1 MKKPLSLLLAGTLL
15 LSGCSSTQTPET
27 EQVTET
33 QETTV
38 AETTEQTTTAETEQ
52 TTEAPAEEGF
62 KDGTYTATGSGYG
75 GDVEV
80 TLTVTDG
87 KMSGI
92 EITGGNETSLVQK
105 RMLPVLEE
113 RILEAQSPVVDSV
126 SGATFTSFA
135 VKKAVADAAK
145 EAGMDFG
152 EITMATTGPVEE
164 AKELEAETTDL
175 VIVGGGPAGLGAAI
189 AASEAGLKDI
199 IVVEKLDILGGNGKF
214 DMNFFDLINSDAMIK
229 AGNEMTKEEF
239 IASKESSWDSPE
251 RIQAWADGE
260 WELDAWLRSYGVEL
274 NYNYGGTNHMAEADA
289 YAGEEIL
296 DGMEAKVKDLG
307 IDVRTGT
314 KGYDLLVDDSGK
326 VTGVKVQNKNNTYDI
341 NAKAVIIATG
351 GFCSNKD
358 LLAEYAPGYEVL
370 NTSNQMGTTGD
381 FVKVFEEKG
390 YALDHMDT
398 MSVFSNIIVP
408 RRDLTGGADLSL
420 EVNAEG
426 KLMVH
431 EGSSLD
437 RGKTIL
443 DQTGKSVFYITD
455 QTGYDSFYRIR
466 KHVGLGYYS
475 QGKTLAE
482 LAEALEIDGAQ
493 LQATVDEYNANVPEG
508 QRAFD
513 AAGPYYG
520 VKVEAANHMTKGGVL
535 ANENAEVLTTEN
547 EVVEGLYAAGEVTST
562 SGAYSAAVVFGR
574 VSGTKA
580 AEYILKQ

>member
-1 MKKPLSLLLAGTLL
+1 MMKRSLSLLLAGTLL
-15 LSGCSSTQTPET
+15 LSGCSAAKEPD
-27 EQVTET
+27 TET
-33 QETTV
+33 QTT
-38 AETTEQTTTAETEQ
+38 AAQTEAATDAETEPAAETQ
-52 TTEAPAEEGF
+52 AEEEGL
-62 KDGTYTATGSGYG
+62 KDGTYVGTGSGYG
-75 GDVEV
+75 GEVEV
-80 TLTVTDG
+80 SLTVTDG

-92 EITGGNETSLVQK
+92 EITGGNETGLIQK

-135 VKKAVADAAK
+135 VKKAVAEAAK
-145 EAGMDFG
+145 EAGADFG
-152 EITMATTGPVEE
+152 EITMATAGPEEE
-164 AKELEAETTDL
+164 AKELEAVDTDL

-189 AASEAGLKDI
+189 AASEAGLTDI

-214 DMNFFDLINSDAMIK
+214 DMNFFDLINSEAMIK

-260 WELDAWLRSYGVEL
+260 WELDAWLRSFDVEL
-274 NYNYGGTNHMAEADA
+274 NYNYGGTNHMAEEDA

-296 DGMEAKVKDLG
+296 DGMEAKVKELG

-314 KGYDLLVDDSGK
+314 KGYDLITDDSGK
-326 VTGVKVQNKNNTYDI
+326 VTGVKVENKNNAYDI

-351 GFCSNKD
+351 GFCFNKE

-370 NTSNQMGTTGD
+370 NTSNQMGATGD

-398 MSVFSNIIVP
+398 MSVFANIIVP
-408 RRDLTGGADLSL
+408 RRDLTGGADLAL

-426 KLMVH
+426 QLMVH

-443 DQTGKSVFYITD
+443 EQTGKSVYYITD

-475 QGKTLAE
+475 QGETLAE
-482 LAEALEIDGAQ
+482 LAQALGINGEQ
-493 LQATVDEYNANVPEG
+493 LQATADEYNNNLPEG

-513 AAGPYYG
+513 QEGPFYG
-520 VKVEAANHMTKGGVL
+520 VKVEAADHMTKGGVL
-535 ANENAEVLTTEN
+535 ANENAQVLTTEN

-574 VSGTKA
+574 ISGTKA
-580 AEYILKQ
+580 AEYILGQ

>member
-1 MKKPLSLLLAGTLL
+1 MKKSMSLLLTGALL
-15 LSGCSSTQTPET
+15 LSACSSPET
-27 EQVTET
+27 SQTEAST
-33 QETTV
+33 
-38 AETTEQTTTAETEQ
+38 AEQTTQAATTAAATEPA
-52 TTEAPAEEGF
+52 TTEAQTEEEGL
-62 KDGTYTATGSGYG
+62 KDGTYVATGSGYG

-80 TLTVTDG
+80 TLTVSGG
-87 KMSGI
+87 KMTGI
-92 EITGGNETSLVQK
+92 EITGGNETGLVQK

-135 VKKAVADAAK
+135 VKKAVAEAAK
-145 EAGMDFG
+145 EAGTDFG
-152 EITMATTGPVEE
+152 EITMATAGPQEE
-164 AKELEAETTDL
+164 AKELDPVNTDL

-189 AASEAGLKDI
+189 AASDAGLKDI

-214 DMNFFDLINSDAMIK
+214 DMNFFDLINSKAMID
-229 AGNEMTKEEF
+229 AGNEMTKEDF
-239 IASKESSWDSPE
+239 IAEKQSSWDSPE

-260 WELDAWLRSYGVEL
+260 WELDEWLRGFGVEL

-296 DGMEAKVKDLG
+296 DGMEAKVKELG

-314 KGYDLLVDDSGK
+314 KGYDLIVDENGK

-351 GFCSNKD
+351 GFCYNKD

-370 NTSNQMGTTGD
+370 NTSNQMGATGD
-381 FVKVFEEKG
+381 FVKVFEENG

-398 MSVFSNIIVP
+398 MSVFANIIVP

-426 KLMVH
+426 QLMVH
-431 EGSSLD
+431 EGTSLD

-443 DQTGKSVFYITD
+443 EQTGRSVFYITD

-475 QGKTLAE
+475 QGETIGE
-482 LAEALEIDGAQ
+482 LAEALGIDKDQ
-493 LQATVDEYNANVPEG
+493 LQATVDEYNSNVPEG
-508 QRAFD
+508 KRAFD
-513 AAGPYYG
+513 QEGPYYG

-535 ANENAEVLTTEN
+535 ANENAQVLTTEN

-574 VSGTKA
+574 ISGTKA
-580 AEYILKQ
+580 AEYILGQ

>member
-1 MKKPLSLLLAGTLL
+1 MKKSMSLLLTGALL
-15 LSGCSSTQTPET
+15 LSACSSPET
-27 EQVTET
+27 SQTEAST
-33 QETTV
+33 
-38 AETTEQTTTAETEQ
+38 AEQTTQAATTAAATEPA
-52 TTEAPAEEGF
+52 TTEARTEEEGL
-62 KDGTYTATGSGYG
+62 KDGTYVATGSGYG

-80 TLTVTDG
+80 TLTVSGG
-87 KMSGI
+87 KMTGI
-92 EITGGNETSLVQK
+92 EITGGNETGLVQK

-135 VKKAVADAAK
+135 VKKAVAEAAK
-145 EAGMDFG
+145 EAGTDFG
-152 EITMATTGPVEE
+152 EITMATAGPQEE
-164 AKELEAETTDL
+164 AKELDPVNTDL

-189 AASEAGLKDI
+189 AASDAGLKDI

-214 DMNFFDLINSDAMIK
+214 DMNFFDLINSKAMID
-229 AGNEMTKEEF
+229 AGNEMTKEDF
-239 IASKESSWDSPE
+239 IAEKQSSWDSPE

-260 WELDAWLRSYGVEL
+260 WELDEWLRGFGVEL

-296 DGMEAKVKDLG
+296 DGMEAKVKELG

-314 KGYDLLVDDSGK
+314 KGYDLIVDENGK

-351 GFCSNKD
+351 GFCYNKD

-370 NTSNQMGTTGD
+370 NTPNQMGATGD
-381 FVKVFEEKG
+381 FVKVFEENG

-398 MSVFSNIIVP
+398 MSVFANIIVP

-426 KLMVH
+426 QLMVH
-431 EGSSLD
+431 EGTSLD

-443 DQTGKSVFYITD
+443 EQTGRSVFYITD

-475 QGKTLAE
+475 QGETIGE
-482 LAEALEIDGAQ
+482 LAEALGIDKDQ
-493 LQATVDEYNANVPEG
+493 LQATVDEYNSNVPEG
-508 QRAFD
+508 KRAFD
-513 AAGPYYG
+513 QEGPYYG

-535 ANENAEVLTTEN
+535 ANENAQVLTTEN

-574 VSGTKA
+574 ISGTKA
-580 AEYILKQ
+580 AEYILGQ

>member
-1 MKKPLSLLLAGTLL
+1 MKKSMSLLLTGALL
-15 LSGCSSTQTPET
+15 LSACSSPET
-27 EQVTET
+27 SQTEAST
-33 QETTV
+33 
-38 AETTEQTTTAETEQ
+38 AEQTTQAATTAAATEPA
-52 TTEAPAEEGF
+52 TTEAQTEEEGL
-62 KDGTYTATGSGYG
+62 KDGTYVATGSGYG

-80 TLTVTDG
+80 TLTVSGG
-87 KMSGI
+87 KMTGI
-92 EITGGNETSLVQK
+92 EITGGNETGLVQK

-135 VKKAVADAAK
+135 VKKAVAEAAK
-145 EAGMDFG
+145 EAGTDFG
-152 EITMATTGPVEE
+152 EITMTTAGPQEE
-164 AKELEAETTDL
+164 AKELDPVTTDL

-189 AASEAGLKDI
+189 AASDAGLKDI

-214 DMNFFDLINSDAMIK
+214 DMNFFDLINSKAMID
-229 AGNEMTKEEF
+229 AGNEMTKEDF
-239 IASKESSWDSPE
+239 IAEKQSSWDSPE

-260 WELDAWLRSYGVEL
+260 WELDEWLRGFGVEL

-296 DGMEAKVKDLG
+296 DGMEAKVKELG

-314 KGYDLLVDDSGK
+314 KGYDLIVDENGK

-351 GFCSNKD
+351 GFCYNKD

-370 NTSNQMGTTGD
+370 NTSNQMGATGD
-381 FVKVFEEKG
+381 FVKVFEENG

-398 MSVFSNIIVP
+398 MSVFANIIVP

-426 KLMVH
+426 QLMVH
-431 EGSSLD
+431 EGTSLD

-443 DQTGKSVFYITD
+443 EQTGRSVFYITD

-475 QGKTLAE
+475 QGETIGE
-482 LAEALEIDGAQ
+482 LAEALGIDKDQ
-493 LQATVDEYNANVPEG
+493 LQATVDEYNSNVPEG
-508 QRAFD
+508 KRAFD
-513 AAGPYYG
+513 QEGPYYG

-535 ANENAEVLTTEN
+535 ANENAQVLTTEN

-574 VSGTKA
+574 ISGTKA
-580 AEYILKQ
+580 AEYILGQ

>member
-1 MKKPLSLLLAGTLL
+1 MKKSMSLLLTGALL
-15 LSGCSSTQTPET
+15 LSACSSPET
-27 EQVTET
+27 SQTEAST
-33 QETTV
+33 
-38 AETTEQTTTAETEQ
+38 AEQTTQAATTAAATEPA
-52 TTEAPAEEGF
+52 TTEARTEEEGL
-62 KDGTYTATGSGYG
+62 KDGTYVATGSGYG

-80 TLTVTDG
+80 TLTVSGG
-87 KMSGI
+87 KMTGI
-92 EITGGNETSLVQK
+92 EITGGNETGLVQK

-135 VKKAVADAAK
+135 VKKAVAEAAK
-145 EAGMDFG
+145 EAGTDFG
-152 EITMATTGPVEE
+152 EITMATAGPQEE
-164 AKELEAETTDL
+164 AKELDPVNTDL

-189 AASEAGLKDI
+189 AASDAGLKDI

-214 DMNFFDLINSDAMIK
+214 DMNFFDLINSKAMID
-229 AGNEMTKEEF
+229 AGNEMTKEDF
-239 IASKESSWDSPE
+239 IAEKQSSWDSPE

-260 WELDAWLRSYGVEL
+260 WELDEWLRGFGVEL

-296 DGMEAKVKDLG
+296 DGMEAKVKELG

-314 KGYDLLVDDSGK
+314 KGYDLIVDENGK

-351 GFCSNKD
+351 GFCYNKD

-370 NTSNQMGTTGD
+370 NTSNQMGATGD
-381 FVKVFEEKG
+381 FVKVFEENG

-398 MSVFSNIIVP
+398 MSVFANIIVP

-426 KLMVH
+426 QLMVH
-431 EGSSLD
+431 EGTSLD

-443 DQTGKSVFYITD
+443 EQTGRSVFYITD

-475 QGKTLAE
+475 QGETIGE
-482 LAEALEIDGAQ
+482 LAEALGIDKDQ
-493 LQATVDEYNANVPEG
+493 LQATVDEYNSNVPEG
-508 QRAFD
+508 KRAFD
-513 AAGPYYG
+513 QEGPYYG

-535 ANENAEVLTTEN
+535 ANENAQVLTTEN

-574 VSGTKA
+574 ISGTKA
-580 AEYILKQ
+580 AEYILGQ

>member
-1 MKKPLSLLLAGTLL
+1 MKKSLSLLLAGAVL
-15 LSGCSSTQTPET
+15 LSACSSPET
-27 EQVTET
+27 SQTE
-33 QETTV
+33 
-38 AETTEQTTTAETEQ
+38 ASTEP
-52 TTEAPAEEGF
+52 TTEAATTAAAEEPASTEASSQEEGL
-62 KDGTYTATGSGYG
+62 KDGTYVATGSGYG

-80 TLTVTDG
+80 TLTVAGG
-87 KMSGI
+87 KMTGI

-135 VKKAVADAAK
+135 VKKAVAEAAK
-145 EAGMDFG
+145 EAGTDFG
-152 EITMATTGPVEE
+152 EITMTTAGPQEE
-164 AKELEAETTDL
+164 AKELDPVTTDL

-189 AASEAGLKDI
+189 AASDAGLTDI

-214 DMNFFDLINSDAMIK
+214 DMNFFDLINSKAMIE

-260 WELDAWLRSYGVEL
+260 WELDEWLRGFGVEL

-296 DGMEAKVKDLG
+296 DGMEAKVKELG

-314 KGYDLLVDDSGK
+314 KGFDLIVDESGK

-351 GFCSNKD
+351 GFCNNKD
-358 LLAEYAPGYEVL
+358 LLAEYAPGYEVM
-370 NTSNQMGTTGD
+370 NTSNQMGATGD

-398 MSVFSNIIVP
+398 MSVFANIIVP

-426 KLMVH
+426 QLMVH
-431 EGSSLD
+431 EGTSLD

-443 DQTGKSVFYITD
+443 EQTGRSVFYITD

-475 QGKTLAE
+475 QGETIGE
-482 LAEALEIDGAQ
+482 LAQALGIDGDQ
-493 LQATVDEYNANVPEG
+493 LQATVDEYNSNVPEG
-508 QRAFD
+508 KRAFD
-513 AAGPYYG
+513 QEGPYYG

-535 ANENAEVLTTEN
+535 ANENAQVLTTDK

-574 VSGTKA
+574 ISGTKA
-580 AEYILKQ
+580 AEYILGQ

>member
-1 MKKPLSLLLAGTLL
+1 MKKSMSLLLTGALL
-15 LSGCSSTQTPET
+15 LSACSSPET
-27 EQVTET
+27 SQTEAST
-33 QETTV
+33 
-38 AETTEQTTTAETEQ
+38 AEQTTQAANTAAATEPA
-52 TTEAPAEEGF
+52 TTEAQTEEEGL
-62 KDGTYTATGSGYG
+62 KDGTYVATGSGYG

-80 TLTVTDG
+80 TLTVSGG
-87 KMSGI
+87 KMTGI
-92 EITGGNETSLVQK
+92 EITGGNETGLVQK

-135 VKKAVADAAK
+135 VKKAVAEAAK
-145 EAGMDFG
+145 EAGTDFG
-152 EITMATTGPVEE
+152 EITMATAGPQEE
-164 AKELEAETTDL
+164 AKELDPVNTDL

-189 AASEAGLKDI
+189 AASDAGLKDI

-214 DMNFFDLINSDAMIK
+214 DMNFFDLINSKAMID
-229 AGNEMTKEEF
+229 AGNEMTKEDF
-239 IASKESSWDSPE
+239 IAEKQSSWDSPE

-260 WELDAWLRSYGVEL
+260 WELDEWLRGFGVEL

-296 DGMEAKVKDLG
+296 DGMEAKVKELG

-314 KGYDLLVDDSGK
+314 KGYDLIVDENGK

-351 GFCSNKD
+351 GFCYNKD

-370 NTSNQMGTTGD
+370 NTSNQMGATGD
-381 FVKVFEEKG
+381 FVKVFEENG

-398 MSVFSNIIVP
+398 MSVFANIIVP

-426 KLMVH
+426 QLMVH
-431 EGSSLD
+431 EGTSLD

-443 DQTGKSVFYITD
+443 EQTGRSVFYITD

-475 QGKTLAE
+475 QGETIGE
-482 LAEALEIDGAQ
+482 LAEALGIDKDQ
-493 LQATVDEYNANVPEG
+493 LQATVDEYNSNVPEG
-508 QRAFD
+508 KRAFD
-513 AAGPYYG
+513 QEGPYYG

-535 ANENAEVLTTEN
+535 ANENAQVLTTEN

-574 VSGTKA
+574 ISGTKA
-580 AEYILKQ
+580 AEYILGQ

>member
-1 MKKPLSLLLAGTLL
+1 MKKSLSLLLAGTLL
-15 LSGCSSTQTPET
+15 LSGCS
-27 EQVTET
+27 
-33 QETTV
+33 
-38 AETTEQTTTAETEQ
+38 TEQTTQSEQ
-52 TTEAPAEEGF
+52 TTPAQTEASTEASTEAPTETASEAPEEGEGL

-80 TLTVTDG
+80 ALTVTDG

-92 EITGGNETSLVQK
+92 EITGGNETSLIQN

-126 SGATFTSFA
+126 SGATFTSYA

-145 EAGMDFG
+145 EAGVDFG
-152 EITMATTGPVEE
+152 EITMATAGPEE
-164 AKELEAETTDL
+164 AAQELEAVETDL

-189 AASEAGLKDI
+189 AASDAGLMDI

-214 DMNFFDLINSDAMIK
+214 DMNFFDLINSQAMIK

-260 WELDAWLRSYGVEL
+260 WELDEWLRSYGVEL

-296 DGMEAKVKDLG
+296 DGMEAKVKELG

-314 KGYDLLVDDSGK
+314 KGYDLIIDDSGK

-351 GFCSNKD
+351 GFCYNKE

-370 NTSNQMGTTGD
+370 NTSNQMGATGD
-381 FVKVFEEKG
+381 FVKVFEKNG

-408 RRDLTGGADLSL
+408 RRDLTGGADLAL

-426 KLMVH
+426 ELMVH
-431 EGSSLD
+431 EGTSLD

-443 DQTGKSVFYITD
+443 EQTGKSVFYITD

-475 QGKTLAE
+475 QGETLAD
-482 LAEALEIDGAQ
+482 LAEALGIDKEQ
-493 LQATVDEYNANVPEG
+493 LQATVDEYNSNLPEG
-508 QRAFD
+508 KRAFD
-513 AAGPYYG
+513 QEGPFYG

-535 ANENAEVLTTEN
+535 ANENAQVLTTEN

-574 VSGTKA
+574 ISGTKA
-580 AEYILKQ
+580 AEYILGE